1 MASFQS
7 AKLLRIDLGD
17 RQLEALERLA
27 ARQGRSVEEFINDA
41 LRRYLLRE
49 SVATSRA
56 PTQKVPLGV
65 AYGFT
70 LQ

>member
-17 RQLEALERLA
+17 KHLEALERLA

-41 LRRYLLRE
+41 LRRYLLCQ
-49 SVATSRA
+49 SYS
-56 PTQKVPLGV
+56 LN
-65 AYGFT
+65 Y
-70 LQ
+70 

>member
-17 RQLEALERLA
+17 EQLKALERLA

-41 LRRYLLRE
+41 LRRYLSRE
-49 SVATSRA
+49 ATRLIISSEPFRIS
-56 PTQKVPLGV
+56 KHSPL
-65 AYGFT
+65 
-70 LQ
+70 